1 MNFKYSVCILGLSA
15 ILVGC
20 GGNASL
26 PEASIVNC
34 QGRGMEIALQ
44 AFNERG
50 TEAERQVFI
59 DGCNDLVKE

>member
-1 MNFKYSVCILGLSA
+1 MNFKYSFCILGLSA

-20 GGNASL
+20 GNNASL
-26 PEASIVNC
+26 PEASTVNC

-50 TEAERQVFI
+50 TEAQRQAFI
-59 DGCNDLVKE
+59 DACNALEQ

>member
-26 PEASIVNC
+26 PEASTVNC

-50 TEAERQVFI
+50 TEAQRQVFI
-59 DGCNDLVKE
+59 DACNDLAKE